1 MERPPNGNYGV
12 GLLDDLHAY
21 FPDVLYNTGRFRT
34 IGDLLGY
41 VHEVAVETNEPH
53 YLTSLAAYRA
63 GLEHIGMGGES
74 DVEES
79 ESETEAEEEEADED
93 GRVYIAISHHHR
105 RRRSE
110 EEEESGPTTPT
121 QRPRLSD
128 TLLQEYGR
136 TAETT
141 TTAAA
146 SATAAAV
153 TQSRGLLRNILR
165 TRIVQRPIVD
175 PFFGIG
181 LSPAQLNLFLEPVPI
196 VPDGHQIDAA
206 STTYDA
212 DAADAEYTCTIC
224 QDSFQVGEHILRL
237 NYCSHIFHTVCIHQ
251 WFTSSVRCPLCR
263 HDIRELPELELEL
276 EVEPESEP
284 ETESIS

>member
-1 MERPPNGNYGV
+1 MERPPNGRYGV

-34 IGDLLGY
+34 IDDLLDY
-41 VHEVAVETNEPH
+41 VYEVAVETNEEH
-53 YLTSLAAYRA
+53 YLASLAAYRA
-63 GLEHIGMGGES
+63 GVERIIGVRGES
-74 DVEES
+74 DAES
-79 ESETEAEEEEADED
+79 ESETETEEEEEADED
-93 GRVYIAISHHHR
+93 GRVYIAISHR

-146 SATAAAV
+146 STTAAAV

-263 HDIRELPELELEL
+263 HDIRELPEIET
-276 EVEPESEP
+276 EP